1 MKFDT
6 EKVFRGAHRYDRMS
20 PEDLSFHRALGF
32 ELSTDLRTIAC
43 SSYYRHK
50 KEKDSIH
57 LRIEIDERG
66 RVSHKL
72 TRRGKKDKAV
82 VKIETI
88 DHLIEDTIYFLS
100 VFADYGYLIPEKPE
114 IKEESE

>member
-1 MKFDT
+1 MKFDI
-6 EKVFRGAHRYDRMS
+6 EKVFRGEHRYDRMS
-20 PEDLSFHRALGF
+20 PEELSFQRALGF
-32 ELSTDLRTIAC
+32 ELSTDLRTIDC

-50 KEKDSIH
+50 KDTIH
-57 LRIEIDERG
+57 LRIKIDEEG

-72 TRRGKKDKAV
+72 NRRGNKDKAV

-114 IKEESE
+114 IEEESE